1 MNVSSTRMTVIAA
14 FAGNLLIAI
23 TKFVAAIWTGSS
35 AMLSEGFHSLVDT
48 SNQALLLYGQK
59 RAERP
64 PDRQHPLGHGRELY
78 FWSFVVAVLIFSL
91 GAGLALYEGVQH
103 VMSPRAST
111 SPMVNYVVLGFAF
124 LFEGASWTIAF
135 RNFSRTRGD
144 ASFWDAIRRSKDPPA
159 FIVLME
165 DSAALAGIMI
175 AAAGIGAAEYF
186 EMPVL
191 DGVASIGIG
200 ALLAGTAIFLARES
214 KSLLIGET
222 ASPEIN
228 NAIRRIVDSDPAV
241 EKVRDL
247 STIHLAPEEIVAIL
261 GLDFNDLRTEQIEDA
276 IERIQRRIKTE
287 APLVVAT
294 FIKPPNV

>member
-1 MNVSSTRMTVIAA
+1 MNVSSTRMAVIAA
-14 FAGNLLIAI
+14 LAGNLLIAI

-103 VMSPRAST
+103 VISPTAST
-111 SPMVNYVVLGFAF
+111 SPMVNYVVLGLSL
-124 LFEGASWTIAF
+124 LFEGASWAIAF
-135 RNFSRTRGD
+135 RNFSRTKGD

-165 DSAALAGIMI
+165 DSAALAGILI

-186 EMPVL
+186 QMPVL

-200 ALLAGTAIFLARES
+200 ALLGGAAIFIARES
-214 KSLLIGET
+214 KSLLIGES

-228 NAIRRIVDSDPAV
+228 AAIRRIVDSDPAV

-247 STIHLAPEEIVAIL
+247 WTIHLAPEEIVTIL

-276 IERIQRRIKTE
+276 VERIQRRIKAE
-287 APLVVAT
+287 APLVMAT
-294 FIKPPNV
+294 FIKPPSI